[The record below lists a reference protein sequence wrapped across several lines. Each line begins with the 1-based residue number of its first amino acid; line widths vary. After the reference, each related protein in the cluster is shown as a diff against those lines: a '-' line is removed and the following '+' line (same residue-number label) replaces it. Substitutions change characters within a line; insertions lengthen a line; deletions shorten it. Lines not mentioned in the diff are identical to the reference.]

1 MKARISLMLLMLGF
15 IATATFSQNSETKKT
30 DRIIR
35 KDFVVIDCT
44 ITKMTDNFV
53 EYSLP
58 NETMVTELDLS
69 KVGRIEFASGRIQ
82 TFDAAPQGEQA
93 EVVMENMGAS
103 PKMERKQNTIA
114 VLPVPYVNSET
125 MASSEEVAKFAQND
139 IYSKLIDKS
148 SNIFPLTVQDLR
160 TTNSLLR
167 KAGIDY
173 KNIDEIPIEELEDI
187 LGVDNIVAAKVSYTL
202 TENRQS
208 STYKSGE
215 TKYGNDKT
223 KNQNY
228 SSTTDNVEK
237 IYKYHVYFDM
247 YRNGTKIYTQTRQPF
262 FNMED
267 SWKDAVQYLLKRS
280 PIYTK

>member
-1 MKARISLMLLMLGF
+1 MKARISLMLLLLGF
-15 IATATFSQNSETKKT
+15 IATAAFSQNSETKKT

-58 NETMVTELDLS
+58 NETLVTDLDLS

-173 KNIDEIPIEELEDI
+173 KNIDEIPIEELEGI

>member
-1 MKARISLMLLMLGF
+1 MKARISLMLLLLGF
-15 IATATFSQNSETKKT
+15 IATAAFSQNSETKKT

-58 NETMVTELDLS
+58 NETLVTELDLS

-228 SSTTDNVEK
+228 SSTTDNIEK

-262 FNMED
+262 FSMED

>member
-1 MKARISLMLLMLGF
+1 MKARISLMLLLLGF
-15 IATATFSQNSETKKT
+15 IATAAFSQNSETKKT

-58 NETMVTELDLS
+58 NETLVTELDLS

-125 MASSEEVAKFAQND
+125 MASSEEVA
-139 IYSKLIDKS
+139 
-148 SNIFPLTVQDLR
+148 
-160 TTNSLLR
+160 
-167 KAGIDY
+167 
-173 KNIDEIPIEELEDI
+173 
-187 LGVDNIVAAKVSYTL
+187 
-202 TENRQS
+202 
-208 STYKSGE
+208 
-215 TKYGNDKT
+215 
-223 KNQNY
+223 
-228 SSTTDNVEK
+228 
-237 IYKYHVYFDM
+237 
-247 YRNGTKIYTQTRQPF
+247 
-262 FNMED
+262 
-267 SWKDAVQYLLKRS
+267 
-280 PIYTK
+280 

>member
-1 MKARISLMLLMLGF
+1 MKARISLMLLLLGF
-15 IATATFSQNSETKKT
+15 IATAAFSQNSETKKT

-58 NETMVTELDLS
+58 NETLVTELDLS

-262 FNMED
+262 FSMED

>member
-1 MKARISLMLLMLGF
+1 MKARISLMLLLLGF
-15 IATATFSQNSETKKT
+15 IATAAFSQNSETKKT

-58 NETMVTELDLS
+58 NETLVTELDLS

-114 VLPVPYVNSET
+114 ILPVPYVNSET

-202 TENRQS
+202 TENRES

-215 TKYGNDKT
+215 TRYGNDKT
-223 KNQNY
+223 KSQNY

-262 FNMED
+262 FSMED

>member
-15 IATATFSQNSETKKT
+15 IATAALSQNSETKKT

-58 NETMVTELDLS
+58 NETLVTELDLS
-69 KVGRIEFASGRIQ
+69 KVGRIEFASGRVQ

-202 TENRQS
+202 TENRES

-215 TKYGNDKT
+215 TRYGNDKT

-262 FNMED
+262 FSMED

>member
-1 MKARISLMLLMLGF
+1 MKARISLMLLLLGF
-15 IATATFSQNSETKKT
+15 IATAAFSQNSETKKT

-58 NETMVTELDLS
+58 NETLVTELDLS

>member
-1 MKARISLMLLMLGF
+1 M
-15 IATATFSQNSETKKT
+15 
-30 DRIIR
+30 
-35 KDFVVIDCT
+35 
-44 ITKMTDNFV
+44 
-53 EYSLP
+53 
-58 NETMVTELDLS
+58 
-69 KVGRIEFASGRIQ
+69 
-82 TFDAAPQGEQA
+82 
-93 EVVMENMGAS
+93 
-103 PKMERKQNTIA
+103 
-114 VLPVPYVNSET
+114 
-125 MASSEEVAKFAQND
+125 
-139 IYSKLIDKS
+139 
-148 SNIFPLTVQDLR
+148 QDLR

-262 FNMED
+262 FSMED

>member
-1 MKARISLMLLMLGF
+1 MKARISLMLLLLGF
-15 IATATFSQNSETKKT
+15 VATAALSQNSETKKT

-44 ITKMTDNFV
+44 ITKMTDNVV

-58 NETMVTELDLS
+58 NETLVTELDLS
-69 KVGRIEFASGRIQ
+69 KVGRIEFASGRVQ

-93 EVVMENMGAS
+93 EVVMENMGAL

-202 TENRQS
+202 TENRES

-215 TKYGNDKT
+215 TRYGNDKT
-223 KNQNY
+223 KSQNY

-262 FNMED
+262 FSMED

>member
-1 MKARISLMLLMLGF
+1 MKARISLMLLLLGF
-15 IATATFSQNSETKKT
+15 VATAALSQNSETKKT

-58 NETMVTELDLS
+58 NETLVTELDLS

-173 KNIDEIPIEELEDI
+173 KNIDEIPIEELEGI

-262 FNMED
+262 FSMED

>member
-1 MKARISLMLLMLGF
+1 MKARISLMLLLLGF
-15 IATATFSQNSETKKT
+15 VATAALSQNSETKKT

-58 NETMVTELDLS
+58 NETLVTELDLS

-173 KNIDEIPIEELEDI
+173 KNIDEIPIEELEGI

>member
-1 MKARISLMLLMLGF
+1 MKARISLMLLLLGF
-15 IATATFSQNSETKKT
+15 IATAAFSQNSETKKT

-58 NETMVTELDLS
+58 NETLVTELDLS

-173 KNIDEIPIEELEDI
+173 KNIDEIPIEELEGI

>member
-1 MKARISLMLLMLGF
+1 MKARISLMLLLLGF
-15 IATATFSQNSETKKT
+15 IATAAFSQNSETKKT

-58 NETMVTELDLS
+58 NETLVTELDLS

-202 TENRQS
+202 TENRES

-215 TKYGNDKT
+215 TRYGNDKT
-223 KNQNY
+223 KSQNY

-262 FNMED
+262 FSMED

>member
-1 MKARISLMLLMLGF
+1 MKARISLMLLLLGF
-15 IATATFSQNSETKKT
+15 IATAAFSQNSETKKT

-58 NETMVTELDLS
+58 NETLVTELDLS

-114 VLPVPYVNSET
+114 VLPEPYVNSET

-228 SSTTDNVEK
+228 SSTTDNIEK

-262 FNMED
+262 FSMED